1 MLYSE
6 RTALSG
12 DNLNNHVIHSMV
24 TRKNILY
31 YMKLAEEEANVIFG
45 NRLVE
50 YKYYN
55 MNIVIEVAL
64 DKARQ
69 ELKNERLKKQENR
82 RSSQY

>member
-1 MLYSE
+1 M
-6 RTALSG
+6 
-12 DNLNNHVIHSMV
+12 NNHVIHSMV